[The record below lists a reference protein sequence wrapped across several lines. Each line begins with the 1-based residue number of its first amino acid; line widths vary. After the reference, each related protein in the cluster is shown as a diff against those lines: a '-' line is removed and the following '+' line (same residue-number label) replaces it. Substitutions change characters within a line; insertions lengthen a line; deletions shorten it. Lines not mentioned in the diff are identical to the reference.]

1 MTVKSLQFKLSLLF
15 VVIMLAMSAGYIYTA
30 TQSTSL
36 YLAET
41 TQKLHY
47 HTAESIAKE
56 IKIDYKTNAIDPV
69 AVERIFERVKVYNPT
84 IGVFLVD
91 LNGDVLSYSSS
102 CAVVKQ
108 HVSTSSIRTFLEGKQ
123 PLPIYGDDPVDPKNQ
138 KIFSATTLKFS
149 DGSPMAYL
157 YVTLGCVSA
166 ASTEA
171 MVKQSYAIKILVA
184 TLVIG
189 FLIALVIGLTLIS
202 LLTKDLR
209 RFISFIHRIKAGDF
223 SQRIQVSSSS
233 ELKELADAFND
244 MADRIEHSLNL
255 LKENENLLREFI
267 ANISHDLR
275 TPLASIEGYM
285 ETILLK
291 KHLLSQKEK
300 NLYFQTIL
308 KNTRTLN
315 RLVHQLLDLSKLEA
329 KQVKLKPEPFSLT
342 ELIQDVLLKF
352 NPQANASR
360 ISLNERFPEDAPF
373 VFADIGLIDRVLQN
387 LIGNAFNYTDEGG
400 SIDVMIEVLNPF
412 EISVHVRDTGKGIPS
427 EELKHIFDRFYQGD
441 KVRSKHRS
449 GAGLGLT
456 IASKIMELHH
466 SRLEVESTVGVGT
479 TFSFKLPVYMRV
491 AQCNKLLQD

>member
-47 HTAESIAKE
+47 HLAESIARE

-102 CAVVKQ
+102 CAVSKL
-108 HVSTSSIRTFLEGKQ
+108 HISTSSIRTFLDGKQ
-123 PLPIYGDDPVDPKNQ
+123 SLPIYGDDPVDPNVQ

-184 TLVIG
+184 TLIIG
-189 FLIALVIGLTLIS
+189 FVIALIIGLTMIS

-209 RFISFIHRIKAGDF
+209 RFISFIHRIKTGDF

-244 MADRIEHSLNL
+244 MADKIAHSMNL

-352 NPQANASR
+352 NPQANASH
-360 ISLNERFPEDAPF
+360 ISLNAHFPEDTPF

-400 SIDVMIEVLNPF
+400 RIDVVIEVLNPF

-427 EELKHIFDRFYQGD
+427 EQLKHIFDRFYQGD

-449 GAGLGLT
+449 GAGLG
-456 IASKIMELHH
+456 
-466 SRLEVESTVGVGT
+466 
-479 TFSFKLPVYMRV
+479 
-491 AQCNKLLQD
+491 